1 MKPLMIV
8 LTLLALALWPT
19 TALASCTTTTV
30 ILDGQIRVCTVCS
43 YPGGTS
49 TVSCF

>member
-1 MKPLMIV
+1 MKS
-8 LTLLALALWPT
+8 LTILLTALGLALWPAM
-19 TALASCTTTTV
+19 ALASCSTTTV

-49 TVSCF
+49 TISCF